1 MSNYLRCCEGADTR
15 GFFVFLNWNFH
26 GVRLPTLMDRLAA
39 IKQAQ
44 DACNTIGVQFMKIHP
59 TLAHLGDDELR
70 AETIKS
76 LHEMTVK
83 IEVIKKK
90 LIKLQQR
97 DDSAE
102 L

>member
-1 MSNYLRCCEGADTR
+1 M
-15 GFFVFLNWNFH
+15 FLNWNFRAL
-26 GVRLPTLMDRLAA
+26 RLRSPMDRLAA

-59 TLAHLGDDELR
+59 TLPHLGDDELR
-70 AETIKS
+70 SETIKT

-83 IEVIKKK
+83 LEVIKKR
-90 LIKLQQR
+90 LIKLQHR

>member
-1 MSNYLRCCEGADTR
+1 MERN
-15 GFFVFLNWNFH
+15 
-26 GVRLPTLMDRLAA
+26 AA
-39 IKQAQ
+39 LKQAQ
-44 DACNTIGVQFMKIHP
+44 EACNAIGVHFMKIHP
-59 TLAHLGDDELR
+59 TLSHLGDDEFR
-70 AETIKS
+70 SETIKT

-83 IEVIKKK
+83 LEVMKKR